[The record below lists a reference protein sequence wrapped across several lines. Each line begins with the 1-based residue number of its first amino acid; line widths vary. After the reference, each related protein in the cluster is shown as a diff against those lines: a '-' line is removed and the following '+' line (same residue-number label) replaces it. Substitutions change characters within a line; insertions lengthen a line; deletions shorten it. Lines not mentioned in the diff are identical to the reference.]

1 MTRGYQRRRSAD
13 IRRRATGL
21 KQSRRP
27 MQRHPRAARRLA
39 RTTKSLPRQSL
50 HDLDRTSARS
60 NGQKDPRVDGIWHAV
75 RPWSVTQ
82 RSGAASAACRGSPES
97 RRAGLPLGDE
107 FPCSPGAMS
116 AVLPKLVA
124 LLRLEARETSD
135 SSRERRK
142 KIKYHVPRRRS
153 LQLMQGS
160 LEVAIDGVARG
171 YLHVEASGL
180 PKPVI
185 LARGGRQGDGR
196 VAQSSSGELL
206 LRSEAARPPAV
217 RRRRSACTRHQG

>member
-1 MTRGYQRRRSAD
+1 MAINAVDRRTFAAALPASSSPDVQCSAIRALPDDWRG
-13 IRRRATGL
+13 
-21 KQSRRP
+21 RP
-27 MQRHPRAARRLA
+27 SPYLGKACMIW
-39 RTTKSLPRQSL
+39 TV
-50 HDLDRTSARS
+50 SARS
-60 NGQKDPRVDGIWHAV
+60 NRPPAVRIWHAV

-124 LLRLEARETSD
+124 LLRLEAWETSD

-142 KIKYHVPRRRS
+142 KIKFHVPRRRS

-185 LARGGRQGDGR
+185 LARGRPAGRRTRCPELIGR
-196 VAQSSSGELL
+196 ASLE
-206 LRSEAARPPAV
+206 E
-217 RRRRSACTRHQG
+217 

>member
-1 MTRGYQRRRSAD
+1 MIWTVQVRTEGPKGGRY
-13 IRRRATGL
+13 L
-21 KQSRRP
+21 KYRP
-27 MQRHPRAARRLA
+27 PAVR
-39 RTTKSLPRQSL
+39 
-50 HDLDRTSARS
+50 
-60 NGQKDPRVDGIWHAV
+60 IWHAV

-185 LARGGRQGDGR
+185 LARGRPAGRRTRCPELIGR
-196 VAQSSSGELL
+196 ASLE
-206 LRSEAARPPAV
+206 E
-217 RRRRSACTRHQG
+217 

>member
-1 MTRGYQRRRSAD
+1 MIWTV
-13 IRRRATGL
+13 
-21 KQSRRP
+21 
-27 MQRHPRAARRLA
+27 
-39 RTTKSLPRQSL
+39 
-50 HDLDRTSARS
+50 SARS
-60 NGQKDPRVDGIWHAV
+60 NRPPAVRIWHAV

-142 KIKYHVPRRRS
+142 KIKYHVPRKRS

-185 LARGGRQGDGR
+185 LALGRPAGR
-196 VAQSSSGELL
+196 RTRCPELIGRASL
-206 LRSEAARPPAV
+206 EE
-217 RRRRSACTRHQG
+217 

>member
-60 NGQKDPRVDGIWHAV
+60 NGQKDPKGGRYLKYRPPAVRIWHAV

-142 KIKYHVPRRRS
+142 KIKFHVPRRRS

-185 LARGGRQGDGR
+185 LARGRPAGRRTRCPELIGR
-196 VAQSSSGELL
+196 ASLE
-206 LRSEAARPPAV
+206 E
-217 RRRRSACTRHQG
+217 

>member
-1 MTRGYQRRRSAD
+1 MAINAVDRRTFAAAPPASSSPDVQCSAIRALPDDWRGRPSPYLGKACMIWTVQVLDPTDRR
-13 IRRRATGL
+13 T
-21 KQSRRP
+21 Q
-27 MQRHPRAARRLA
+27 
-39 RTTKSLPRQSL
+39 
-50 HDLDRTSARS
+50 
-60 NGQKDPRVDGIWHAV
+60 RVDGIRIWHAV

-142 KIKYHVPRRRS
+142 KIKFHVPRRRS
-153 LQLMQGS
+153 LKLMQGS

-185 LARGGRQGDGR
+185 LARGRPAGRRTRCPELIGR
-196 VAQSSSGELL
+196 ASLE
-206 LRSEAARPPAV
+206 E
-217 RRRRSACTRHQG
+217 

>member
-1 MTRGYQRRRSAD
+1 MKY
-13 IRRRATGL
+13 
-21 KQSRRP
+21 RP
-27 MQRHPRAARRLA
+27 PAVR
-39 RTTKSLPRQSL
+39 
-50 HDLDRTSARS
+50 
-60 NGQKDPRVDGIWHAV
+60 IWHAV

-124 LLRLEARETSD
+124 LLRLEARQTSD

-142 KIKYHVPRRRS
+142 KIKFHVPRRRS

-185 LARGGRQGDGR
+185 LARGRPAGRRTRCPELIGR
-196 VAQSSSGELL
+196 ASLE
-206 LRSEAARPPAV
+206 E
-217 RRRRSACTRHQG
+217 